1 MRSNSQNLTRS
12 HSQNLNLNLK
22 NQQLPQFIDSSR
34 FDSNKENECQ
44 NQTRS
49 KMIISNQMSL
59 KQKRDHNLNQVSQ
72 NNLKFQGDNLKN
84 KVNKDHTSSQSKQST
99 SRNMGSSQINT
110 NRIMEIQESP
120 NNQTHSQENYGSQV
134 KSPIIIEKLKS
145 KYQDKLAYNFPSDLF
160 TNTPQTYKKQSQ
172 IKEGQIGN
180 NLQQQNHQLVETS
193 KKLYYD
199 YKDQSNQQQYQIQQ
213 NYQDLNEDDDDISI
227 SIEFISKN
235 GDDTDLEN
243 SNKSS
248 IAKRFEEA
256 GNKQLENQQ
265 NQYQNYSI
273 HNKSTTSY
281 VNIGDT
287 TDISPIPE
295 RLPSFIESQIGR
307 SIVKQNPLL
316 QSYSNNTPEPLN
328 QRLTY
333 YHQQKQKQL
342 NDNRQ
347 GIIQHNILTLQ
358 NNLNNLTSFDYPSF
372 CNNTLL
378 IEQTNEKQ
386 KLQQY
391 LGQNYQE
398 GFNNDN
404 EETFYLENLKNPC
417 IINSQVNQQ
426 NNFTYQTSTKSQ
438 NRQFQTI
445 NIFDKQNSSQQLKQ
459 EESQSSQKINPYK
472 RKQSLGKLENQGETQ
487 QQINQQIS
495 EDSTFKLDQ
504 KFTSSDQLVDCNAFE
519 KKRMTLDIKAMNE
532 DLGDNQITFQR
543 QDQIQANTVN
553 SASYRELI
561 NQNTLQTAQT
571 IKLSDIIQKYQYHPP
586 QFNNQE
592 QFDQTLRQNQAC
604 GSQFQQSQPSNL
616 DKERF
621 YEKQVFEEFKK
632 SRKFS
637 DCELDEFLNQREC
650 KKEQDTSSKSVC
662 RPYQNPYKIN
672 NNQILAQENIECQNI
687 SKLKD
692 NKSKKEE
699 LSNRQQ
705 SLERRSARGAKS
717 IKKMNKLTSSS
728 FVDRRNTI
736 DHKTYSIQDTNNEL
750 NSDQREQDLQ
760 QNSKLCKLQEK
771 MKKCINI
778 NTRDDKIGSQNLHQ
792 EFKQPTTMLSQYKPK
807 NLNATYNNNIPFS
820 TRPQSN
826 RQNNSSTQNQ
836 NALSYQV
843 SGRSS
848 KLTIFESSRNSVQTA
863 QINTNTSQSSGLNS
877 NRAKSKLLKHLET
890 YSQISST
897 ISGQNNLNQNVNN
910 SVQVIQRQKQQKDL
924 YLQREKLMQTIMNQT
939 LTSGTLNS

>member
-1 MRSNSQNLTRS
+1 
-12 HSQNLNLNLK
+12 
-22 NQQLPQFIDSSR
+22 
-34 FDSNKENECQ
+34 
-44 NQTRS
+44 
-49 KMIISNQMSL
+49 
-59 KQKRDHNLNQVSQ
+59 
-72 NNLKFQGDNLKN
+72 
-84 KVNKDHTSSQSKQST
+84 
-99 SRNMGSSQINT
+99 MGSSQINT

-295 RLPSFIESQIGR
+295 RLPSFIE
-307 SIVKQNPLL
+307 K
-316 QSYSNNTPEPLN
+316 
-328 QRLTY
+328 
-333 YHQQKQKQL
+333 
-342 NDNRQ
+342 
-347 GIIQHNILTLQ
+347 
-358 NNLNNLTSFDYPSF
+358 
-372 CNNTLL
+372 
-378 IEQTNEKQ
+378 QTNEK
-386 KLQQY
+386 LNFQQNN

-398 GFNNDN
+398 GFNIDN
-404 EETFYLENLKNPC
+404 EETFYLENL
-417 IINSQVNQQ
+417 
-426 NNFTYQTSTKSQ
+426 
-438 NRQFQTI
+438 
-445 NIFDKQNSSQQLKQ
+445 
-459 EESQSSQKINPYK
+459 
-472 RKQSLGKLENQGETQ
+472 
-487 QQINQQIS
+487 QQIS
-495 EDSTFKLDQ
+495 LTNKILLNNQNKKRTNEVKKQIPTRESNRWANQKIKKRHNIDQ
-504 KFTSSDQLVDCNAFE
+504 KFTSSNYLIDCNAFE

-553 SASYRELI
+553 SASQRELI

-586 QFNNQE
+586 QFNSQE
-592 QFDQTLRQNQAC
+592 QIDQTLRQNQAC
-604 GSQFQQSQPSNL
+604 RSQFQQSQPSNL

-621 YEKQVFEEFKK
+621 YEKQVFEEFKNN
-632 SRKFS
+632 RKFS
-637 DCELDEFLNQREC
+637 DCDLDEFLNQREC
-650 KKEQDTSSKSVC
+650 KQEQDTSSKSVC

-672 NNQILAQENIECQNI
+672 NNQTLAQKDVECQNI

-692 NKSKKEE
+692 NKSKKIE

-705 SLERRSARGAKS
+705 SLERRSARGVKS
-717 IKKMNKLTSSS
+717 INKLNKLTSSS

-736 DHKTYSIQDTNNEL
+736 DHKTYSIQDTNNEP
-750 NSDQREQDLQ
+750 NSDQLE
-760 QNSKLCKLQEK
+760 
-771 MKKCINI
+771 
-778 NTRDDKIGSQNLHQ
+778 
-792 EFKQPTTMLSQYKPK
+792 
-807 NLNATYNNNIPFS
+807 
-820 TRPQSN
+820 
-826 RQNNSSTQNQ
+826 QNNSSAQNQ

-843 SGRSS
+843 SGRTS
-848 KLTIFESSRNSVQTA
+848 KLTIFESSRNSVQTV

-897 ISGQNNLNQNVNN
+897 ISGQNNSNQNANN

-924 YLQREKLMQTIMNQT
+924 YLQREKLMKSIMNQT
-939 LTSGTLNS
+939 LTSGNINS